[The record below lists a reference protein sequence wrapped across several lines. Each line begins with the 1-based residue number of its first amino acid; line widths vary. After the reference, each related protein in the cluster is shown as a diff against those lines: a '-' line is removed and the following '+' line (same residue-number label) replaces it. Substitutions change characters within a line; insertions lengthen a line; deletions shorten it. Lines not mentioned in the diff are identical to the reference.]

1 MNTGYRNTGDR
12 NTGNRNTGDRN
23 TGRMNTG
30 NRNTGNR
37 NTGSWNTGNCN
48 TGNCNTGSWNT
59 GNLNTGYFCE
69 QDGPITFFDLPCS
82 LTREQA
88 VNAIPYVDLPIGVE
102 WVPSSIMTDEEKAK
116 NPNHVTIGGYLKK
129 RDLPISEAFP
139 PAWAEMDIGTKRRF
153 IALPNFD
160 AAKFAR
166 ITGVDVTKDAD
177 LFPTEPKATESASPM
192 FVEMGGKRYRL
203 VPLETGE

>member
-1 MNTGYRNTGDR
+1 MNTGD
-12 NTGNRNTGDRN
+12 
-23 TGRMNTG
+23 
-30 NRNTGNR
+30 
-37 NTGSWNTGNCN
+37 WNTGNGNTGDLNTGDWN
-48 TGNCNTGSWNT
+48 TGNGNT
-59 GNLNTGYFCE
+59 GNLNTGDWNTGDWNTGYFCE
-69 QDGPITFFDLPCS
+69 NDGPVMFFDRPCN

-102 WVPSSIMTDEEKAK
+102 WVPSENMTDEEKAK
-116 NPNHVTIGGYLKK
+116 NPNHVTIDGYLKK
-129 RDLPISEAFP
+129 RDLPITEAFP
-139 PAWAEMDIGTKRRF
+139 LAWSKMGLDTKRRF
-153 IALPNFD
+153 LLLPNFD

-177 LFPTEPKATESASPM
+177 LFPTEPTESKVAESASPM